1 MSLATLDTTAQAL
14 DTTAQALDAT
24 AQGLA
29 DYLTRPVSE
38 LRQDPEAPE
47 RIAHFLDSLESG
59 AVRAAERDADGSWHA
74 NAWVKSGIL
83 AALALSETSALPGWP
98 GGAVDKS
105 LVPPRQI
112 EASHGIRLVPGGT
125 SVRRGA
131 GLAPGTV
138 VMPPSYLNTGSWVGA
153 GSMVDSHVLVGS
165 CAQVGEGVHLSTAVQ
180 LGGVLEPV
188 GARPVVVEDDVFVG
202 AQCGLFEGVVVRE
215 RAVLAPG
222 VSLTSRTVL
231 YDLVNGREVRGEVPA
246 GAVVVPGSRPARGAY
261 AEQLGLS
268 LYAPVIV
275 KYRDGSTD
283 ASTVL
288 EEALR

>member
-1 MSLATLDTTAQAL
+1 MTLMTDSTPPT
-14 DTTAQALDAT
+14 
-24 AQGLA
+24 GLA
-29 DYLTRPVSE
+29 RPLSE
-38 LRQDPEAPE
+38 LRADPEAPQLVE
-47 RIAHFLDSLESG
+47 EFLDALESG
-59 AVRAAERDADGSWHA
+59 AVRAAERDTHGTWHA
-74 NAWVKSGIL
+74 NPGVKSAIL
-83 AALALSETSALPGWP
+83 AAFALSETTSVPGWP

-112 EASHGIRLVPGGT
+112 DPTHGVRLVPGGT

-138 VMPPSYLNTGSWVGA
+138 VMPPSYLNTGAWVGA
-153 GSMVDSHVLVGS
+153 ASMVDSHVLVGS
-165 CAQVGEGVHLSTAVQ
+165 CAQVGERVHLSTAVQ

-202 AQCGLFEGVVVRE
+202 AQCGLYEGVVVRE

-222 VSLTSRTVL
+222 VTLTSRTVL
-231 YDLVNGREVRGEVPA
+231 HDLVNGREVRGEVPA
-246 GAVVVPGSRPARGAY
+246 GAVVVPGARPAQGRY
-261 AEQLGLS
+261 AEALGLS

-275 KYRDGSTD
+275 KYRDDSTD

>member
-1 MSLATLDTTAQAL
+1 MTTATDVTLADFFSRAVAEIRADPSATERL
-14 DTTAQALDAT
+14 EELLDA
-24 AQGLA
+24 
-29 DYLTRPVSE
+29 
-38 LRQDPEAPE
+38 
-47 RIAHFLDSLESG
+47 LESG
-59 AVRAAERDADGSWHA
+59 AVRAAERGADGTWRA
-74 NAWVKSGIL
+74 NTWVKAGIL
-83 AALALSETSALPGWP
+83 AAFALSETVELPGWP

-105 LVPPRQI
+105 LVPARQI
-112 EASHGIRLVPGGT
+112 DTADGIRLVPGGT

-131 GLAPGTV
+131 GLAEGAV
-138 VMPPSYLNTGSWVGA
+138 IMPPSYLNIGAWVGG

-165 CAQVGEGVHLSTAVQ
+165 CAQVGERVHLSAAVQ

-188 GARPVVVEDDVFVG
+188 GATPVVVEDDAFIG

-222 VSLTSRTVL
+222 VTLTSRTVIF
-231 YDLVNGREVRGEVPA
+231 DLVHGREVRGEVPA
-246 GAVVVPGSRPARGAY
+246 GAVVVPGSRPASGEY
-261 AEQLGLS
+261 AERLGLS